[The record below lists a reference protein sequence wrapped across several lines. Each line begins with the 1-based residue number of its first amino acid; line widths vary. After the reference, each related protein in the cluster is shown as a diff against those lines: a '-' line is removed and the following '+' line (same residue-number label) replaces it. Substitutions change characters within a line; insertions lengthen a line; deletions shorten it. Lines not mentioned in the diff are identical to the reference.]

1 MKWVVLVIA
10 LIGLLLLATRN
21 VWRTSPTRAA
31 NSPVT
36 ASGTDFRCACTKGWQ
51 HQAQRNA
58 DGFHRLQWAP
68 FGVAETGWD
77 AYEPAIGQEIGTAC
91 GPATA
96 GFAAALAVW
105 QEAHG
110 LPATG
115 IVDPRTIEAMRIVWM
130 LRRPFVR
137 ATRGGDCPP
146 AERESSLATAA
157 PKERHWGKPVKLR
170 PGTLAAYRN
179 LRAAALREV
188 PEVARNP
195 TLLRLISGFRAP
207 DSGPTGFESGGR
219 GTPARA
225 SCSAHRTGLAVD
237 LNLGSVDGAD
247 PTSSTDANRSY
258 QAATPAHRWLVRN
271 AGRFGFVAYPYEPW
285 HWEWTGKAVAPGFA
299 P

>member
-1 MKWVVLVIA
+1 MKWLVLVIA
-10 LIGLLLLATRN
+10 LIGLLLLATRS
-21 VWRTSPTRAA
+21 VWRTSPTSAA
-31 NSPVT
+31 NPAIT
-36 ASGTDFRCACTKGWQ
+36 APGANFSCAHTKGRED
-51 HQAQRNA
+51 QARRNA
-58 DGFHRLQWAP
+58 DGFYKLHWAP

-77 AYEPAIGQEIGTAC
+77 AYAPAIAQEIQTAC

-105 QEAHG
+105 QEAHD
-110 LPATG
+110 LPAAG
-115 IVDPRTIEAMRIVWM
+115 IVDPQTIEAMRIVWM

-146 AERESSLATAA
+146 AEPESSLATATA
-157 PKERHWGKPVKLR
+157 KEGHWGKLVKLR
-170 PGTLAAYRN
+170 PGTLAAYRS

-188 PEVARNP
+188 PEVAQNP
-195 TLLRLISGFRAP
+195 ALLRLISGYRVP
-207 DSGPTGFESGGR
+207 DSDPTGFESGGR

-237 LNLGSVDGAD
+237 LNLGSVRGAD

-271 AGRFGFVAYPYEPW
+271 AGRFGYVAYPYEPW
-285 HWEWTGKAVAPGFA
+285 HWEWTGEAVTPGFA